1 MSSLID
7 IQQQIAELEAQA
19 QQIKASQFNEKL
31 AMVKETMSTYGITIE
46 HLQGKPAKYEK
57 AKSKTPAP
65 AKYTGPNGESWSG
78 RGLTPKWISRSEKDK
93 SEFLI
98 TKQQAVHEIISTDSE
113 TMN

>member
-46 HLQGKPAKYEK
+46 HLKNMLQKEGK

-65 AKYTGPNGESWSG
+65 AKYAGPNGESWSG
-78 RGLTPKWISRSEKDK
+78 RGLTPRWLAALVDDGHAKE
-93 SEFLI
+93 EYLI
-98 TKQQAVHEIISTDSE
+98 NK
-113 TMN
+113 